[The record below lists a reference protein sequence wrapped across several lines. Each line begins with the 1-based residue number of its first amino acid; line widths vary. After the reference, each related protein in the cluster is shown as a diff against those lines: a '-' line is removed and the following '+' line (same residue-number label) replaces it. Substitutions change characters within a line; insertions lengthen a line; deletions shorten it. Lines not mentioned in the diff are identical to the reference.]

1 MAKPPPVPP
10 DQQSDALH
18 GEGAPPD
25 TNSEVKRDPAGGT
38 SGVNLREQGRS
49 ADIAQNTRNKGH
61 QQDR

>member
-1 MAKPPPVPP
+1 MSKAAPVPP
-10 DQQSDALH
+10 DQQRDALT
-18 GEGAPPD
+18 GEGGDPDRAP
-25 TNSEVKRDPAGGT
+25 EVKRDPAGGT